1 LDPAHDLSLVGKAI
15 LLMLAV
21 DQSTVDHD
29 IENAAGATL
38 ELSLDPERRFEF
50 RCETRSAGF
59 VVSNPAIVDPDVH
72 RSSAVIADA
81 KS

>member
-1 LDPAHDLSLVGKAI
+1 LDPAHDLTLVGEAI
-15 LLMLAV
+15 LLMFAEEQLA
-21 DQSTVDHD
+21 VDHD
-29 IENAAGATL
+29 IENPAGPTL
-38 ELSLDPERRFEF
+38 KLSLDPDRRFEF

-81 KS
+81 ES